1 MDSSTIVH
9 ERTCLICR
17 EKKEKKDLFRLVK
30 PGEDRYYFDEKQKAQ
45 SRGYYVCKSHECLKR
60 LSKHKKI
67 KVSTDDLLKMLNQ
80 LNKGEKDYLNILKA
94 MKNSQAL
101 SFGMNMVLEEIEHTH
116 FLVLAEDISEKNER
130 KLLAKAKELDI
141 KYVYFGNKN
150 QLGEIFGKEEVSV
163 IAVKSK
169 KMARGLID

>member
-1 MDSSTIVH
+1 MENTTVH
-9 ERTCLICR
+9 ERTCLICKQKN
-17 EKKEKKDLFRLVK
+17 EKKNLFRLTKQTESKYV
-30 PGEDRYYFDEKQKAQ
+30 FDEKQKQQ
-45 SRGYYVCKSHECLKR
+45 SRGYYICKNHECLKR

-67 KVSTDDLLKMLNQ
+67 QMSTEDLMKMLN
-80 LNKGEKDYLNILKA
+80 LLKKNEKDYLNILKA

-101 SFGMNMVLEEIEHTH
+101 SFGMNMVLEEIEHIH

-130 KLLAKAKELDI
+130 KLLAKARELNI
-141 KYVYFGNKN
+141 NYVYYGNKT
-150 QLGEIFGKEEVSV
+150 QLGDIFGKNEVSV